1 MRRRPEDRRVN
12 DILCNVIVQKLGLS
26 GFYYVKTES
35 GVIYECRAKG
45 TFKNQD
51 ITPLVGD
58 NVVFQVTDA
67 DERTGFVTEI
77 AYRKNQLI
85 RPAVANVDQAMVVFA
100 VRSPNPNLSILDRF
114 LVLMQKQNIP
124 VIIVFNKKDL
134 AKADDIKNLK
144 DTYKNSGCRL
154 VFISAGGD
162 KPKGL
167 MQLKM
172 MLRNKITVMA
182 GPSGVGK
189 STLINAIAGLKEGED
204 IATVGS
210 LSAKAGRGKQTTRHN
225 ELFDIGNSF
234 HIIDTPG
241 FTSLLVNEDDY
252 TREELQEAFPE
263 FLPYKSKCPFKDCK
277 HIKER
282 DCAVREAAEAGKI
295 SISRYNS
302 YKAIFQEIKTRY

>member
-1 MRRRPEDRRVN
+1 MN
-12 DILCNVIVQKLGLS
+12 GKIVKALS

-189 STLINAIAGLKEGED
+189 STLERCIDDLVRPTEG
-204 IATVGS
+204 
-210 LSAKAGRGKQTTRHN
+210 
-225 ELFDIGNSF
+225 
-234 HIIDTPG
+234 
-241 FTSLLVNEDDY
+241 
-252 TREELQEAFPE
+252 
-263 FLPYKSKCPFKDCK
+263 
-277 HIKER
+277 
-282 DCAVREAAEAGKI
+282 
-295 SISRYNS
+295 SISLDGMDVRDMSRRELAERIGYVQTMSAPYGSMTVFETVSMGRYNS
-302 YKAIFQEIKTRY
+302 SSSFFSSA